1 MSEEN
6 MIYTIKRYNKS
17 LCNKYPFLTPTSYR
31 LDDDEDG
38 YVYTTLDGMELGWR
52 NTFGMEMC
60 NDISEK
66 LRSEGIDERDYSI
79 YYIGSCDG
87 QIEIK
92 DNMPDNNG
100 IRDIINKYILLSN
113 SVCIRCGS
121 EATKRNE
128 DNLPVCDNCER
139 GGS

>member
-6 MIYTIKRYNKS
+6 MIYTIKRNNKS

-52 NTFGMEMC
+52 NTFGIEMC
-60 NDISEK
+60 DDILNK
-66 LRSEGIDERDYSI
+66 LNSEGIDDYYI
-79 YYIGSCDG
+79 HYIGSCG
-87 QIEIK
+87 GKLVVE
-92 DNMPDNNG
+92 DNMPDNDG
-100 IRDIINKYILLSN
+100 IRDILNRYILLSN
-113 SVCIRCGS
+113 SICIRCGS

>member
-6 MIYTIKRYNKS
+6 MIHAIKRNNKS

-52 NTFGMEMC
+52 NAFGMEMC
-60 NDISEK
+60 NDILNK
-66 LRSEGIDERDYSI
+66 LNSEGIDDYYI
-79 YYIGSCDG
+79 HYIGSCDG
-87 QIEIK
+87 KLVVE
-92 DNMPDNNG
+92 DNMPDNDG
-100 IRDIINKYILLSN
+100 IRDILNRYILLSN
-113 SVCIRCGS
+113 SICIRCGS

>member
-6 MIYTIKRYNKS
+6 MIHAIKRNNKS

-52 NTFGMEMC
+52 NAFGMEMC
-60 NDISEK
+60 NDILNK
-66 LRSEGIDERDYSI
+66 LNSEGIDDYYI
-79 YYIGSCDG
+79 HYIGSCDG
-87 QIEIK
+87 KLVVK
-92 DNMPDNNG
+92 DNMPDNDG
-100 IRDIINKYILLSN
+100 IRDILNRYILLSN

-121 EATKRNE
+121 EATKINE

>member
-6 MIYTIKRYNKS
+6 MIYAIKRDNKS

-52 NTFGMEMC
+52 NAFGMEMC
-60 NDISEK
+60 NDILNKLNSE
-66 LRSEGIDERDYSI
+66 RIDDYHI
-79 YYIGSCDG
+79 HYIGSCDG
-87 QIEIK
+87 KLIVE
-92 DNMPDNNG
+92 DNMPDNDG
-100 IRDIINKYILLSN
+100 IRDILNRYILLS
-113 SVCIRCGS
+113 SSICIRCGS

-128 DNLPVCDNCER
+128 DNLPVCDDCER

>member
-6 MIYTIKRYNKS
+6 MIHAIKRNNKI

-52 NTFGMEMC
+52 NGFGMEMC
-60 NDISEK
+60 NDILNK
-66 LRSEGIDERDYSI
+66 LNSEGIDDYYI
-79 YYIGSCDG
+79 HYIGSCDG
-87 QIEIK
+87 KLVVE
-92 DNMPDNNG
+92 DNMPDNDG
-100 IRDIINKYILLSN
+100 IRDILNRYILLSS

-128 DNLPVCDNCER
+128 DNLPVCDNCEM

>member
-66 LRSEGIDERDYSI
+66 LRSEGIDESDYSI

-87 QIEIK
+87 QMEIK

-100 IRDIINKYILLSN
+100 IRDIINKYVLLSN

-128 DNLPVCDNCER
+128 DNLPICDNCER

>member
-6 MIYTIKRYNKS
+6 MIHAIKRNNKS

-52 NTFGMEMC
+52 NAFGMEMC
-60 NDISEK
+60 NDILNK
-66 LRSEGIDERDYSI
+66 LNSEGIDDYYI
-79 YYIGSCDG
+79 HYIGSCDG
-87 QIEIK
+87 KLVVK
-92 DNMPDNNG
+92 DNMPDNDG
-100 IRDIINKYILLSN
+100 IRDILNRYILLSS

>member
-6 MIYTIKRYNKS
+6 MIHAIKRNNKS

-52 NTFGMEMC
+52 NAFGMEMC
-60 NDISEK
+60 NDILNK
-66 LRSEGIDERDYSI
+66 LNSEGIDDYYI
-79 YYIGSCDG
+79 HYIGSCDG
-87 QIEIK
+87 KLVVK
-92 DNMPDNNG
+92 DNMPDNDG
-100 IRDIINKYILLSN
+100 IRDILNRYILLSN

-139 GGS
+139 GGN

>member
-6 MIYTIKRYNKS
+6 MLYTIKHKNKC
-17 LCNKYPFLTPTSYR
+17 LCDKYPFLIPPNYK
-31 LDDDEDG
+31 LDDDDYG
-38 YVYTTLDGMELGWR
+38 YVYTSLDGMELGWR
-52 NTFGMEMC
+52 NTFGMKMC
-60 NDISEK
+60 DDILEE
-66 LRSEGIDERDYSI
+66 LHLEGIDDYSI
-79 YYIGSCDG
+79 HYIGNCDG
-87 QIEIK
+87 QLVVE
-92 DNMPDNNG
+92 DNMPENDR
-100 IRDIINKYILLSN
+100 IRNIVNDYMLLSN

>member
-6 MIYTIKRYNKS
+6 MIYAIKRNNKS

-31 LDDDEDG
+31 LDDDEEG

-60 NDISEK
+60 NDISDK

-87 QIEIK
+87 QMEIR
-92 DNMPDNNG
+92 DNMSDNNG

>member
-6 MIYTIKRYNKS
+6 MIYAIKRNNKS
-17 LCNKYPFLTPTSYR
+17 LCNKYPFITPTSYR

-60 NDISEK
+60 NDILNK
-66 LRSEGIDERDYSI
+66 LNSEGIDDYYI
-79 YYIGSCDG
+79 HYIGSCDG
-87 QIEIK
+87 KLVVE
-92 DNMPDNNG
+92 DNMPDNDG
-100 IRDIINKYILLSN
+100 IRDILNRYILLSN
-113 SVCIRCGS
+113 SICIRCGS

>member
-66 LRSEGIDERDYSI
+66 LRSEGISERDYSI
-79 YYIGSCDG
+79 YYIRSCDG
-87 QIEIK
+87 QMEIK
-92 DNMPDNNG
+92 DNRPDNNG
-100 IRDIINKYILLSN
+100 IRDIINKYVLLSN

-128 DNLPVCDNCER
+128 DNLPICDNCER

>member
-6 MIYTIKRYNKS
+6 MIHAIKRNNKI
-17 LCNKYPFLTPTSYR
+17 LCNEYPFLTPTSYR

-52 NTFGMEMC
+52 NGFGMEMC
-60 NDISEK
+60 NDILNK
-66 LRSEGIDERDYSI
+66 LNSEGIDDYYI
-79 YYIGSCDG
+79 HYIGSCDG
-87 QIEIK
+87 K
-92 DNMPDNNG
+92 LVVDDNMPDNDG
-100 IRDIINKYILLSN
+100 IRDILNRYILLSS

>member
-6 MIYTIKRYNKS
+6 MIHAIKRNNKS

-52 NTFGMEMC
+52 NTFGMKMC
-60 NDISEK
+60 DDILEE
-66 LRSEGIDERDYSI
+66 LRLEGIDDYSI
-79 YYIGSCDG
+79 HYIGNCDG
-87 QIEIK
+87 QLVVE
-92 DNMPDNNG
+92 DNMPENDR
-100 IRDIINKYILLSN
+100 IRNIINDYMLLSN